1 MHSKYVY
8 VIGGGLAGTEAAF
21 YLSKKGLN
29 VTLFEM
35 RPDRMTPAH
44 STPYLSELVCSNSF
58 KSEELT
64 NAHGILKREMSIL
77 GSILLDVANKTR
89 IPGGKALVVD
99 RNKFSS
105 MVTEIIEK
113 RIKVERREIT
123 NIPEDD
129 LIIISTGPLTSRG
142 LSEKLKEIVGVEHLY
157 YFDAVSPIVSFH
169 SLGMDKAFFGSRY
182 GYGKD
187 YINCPMKK
195 EEYEKF
201 IEAILSGEKHLPHI
215 AEDLFFEGCLPIE
228 EMARR
233 GRDTLRFSLM
243 KPVGLSIPRKFTD
256 VYAVVQLRKENKEG
270 TMWNI
275 VGFQTRLKY
284 YEQKRA
290 FRMIPCLKK
299 AEFLRFGKIH
309 RNTYL
314 NSPKVLD
321 IFGKLRQNIF
331 IAGALLGVEGY
342 MESAVTGIIAGVN
355 AFRSLKGLKNL
366 LPPRGT
372 MIRGLY
378 DYIKTPKG
386 NFQPI
391 NANFGLIEFYKK
403 KRNIS
408 KKDYRMRVVERS
420 IKKLEGW
427 RNKYEI

>member
-21 YLSKKGLN
+21 YLYKKGIN
-29 VTLFEM
+29 VTLYEM
-35 RPDRMTPAH
+35 RPHKMTTAH
-44 STPYLSELVCSNSF
+44 STPYLAELVCSNSF

-64 NAHGILKREMSIL
+64 NAHGMLKREMNIL
-77 GSILLDVANKTR
+77 GSFLLDIAGKTR

-99 RNKFSS
+99 RNRFSS
-105 MVTEIIEK
+105 MVTNVLGK
-113 RIKVERREIT
+113 KIKIERREIVD
-123 NIPEDD
+123 IPKNDF
-129 LIIISTGPLTSRG
+129 IIISTGPLTSRG
-142 LSEKLKEIVGVEHLY
+142 LSEKLKEIIGIEHLF
-157 YFDAVSPIVSFH
+157 YFDAVSPIVSFD
-169 SLGMDKAFFGSRY
+169 SLDMDKAFFGSRY

-187 YINCPMKK
+187 YLNCPMKK
-195 EEYEKF
+195 EEYEKL

-233 GRDTLRFSLM
+233 GKDTLRFSLM

-256 VYAVVQLRKENKEG
+256 VYAVVQLRKENREG

-284 YEQKRA
+284 SEQKRV
-290 FRMIPCLKK
+290 FRMIPCLKN

-331 IAGALLGVEGY
+331 IAGTLLGVEGY
-342 MESAVTGIIAGVN
+342 MESAVTGIIAGIN
-355 AFRSLKGLKNL
+355 AFRSLQGLKNL
-366 LPPRGT
+366 LPTRGT

-378 DYIKTPKG
+378 DYISTPKE

-391 NANFGLIEFYKK
+391 NANFGLIELYKK
-403 KRNIS
+403 GRNVS
-408 KKDYRMRVVERS
+408 KKEYRMQLVERS
-420 IKKLEGW
+420 TKKLEVW